1 MLDLDARTVQSIEA
15 YDANARKYQ
24 ESLRRRRPLQEVRR
38 FAALAEPGA
47 LILDAGCGPA
57 TDLRVLRDAGLH
69 PVGVDLSMGALREA
83 RMLLPRQALVRAP
96 FTRLPFRERSFR
108 GLWLSAALAHLP
120 RAQWSATLT
129 TLMTFMSGGPV
140 YFSTVRGSGDLAP
153 VDDPILGRI
162 YRSDATEEDVER
174 LLAAQGL
181 RDLRVELRPDPLLE
195 RKRMWVVGLGRT
207 A

>member
-1 MLDLDARTVQSIEA
+1 MLELDARTVQSIAA
-15 YDANARKYQ
+15 YDANARQYQ
-24 ESLRRRRPLQEVRR
+24 ESLRRRRPLQDVRR
-38 FAALAEPGA
+38 FAALTDPGA
-47 LILDAGCGPA
+47 LVLDAGCGPA

-96 FTRLPFRERSFR
+96 FTNVPFRERAFR
-108 GLWLSAALAHLP
+108 GLWLSAAFAHLP
-120 RAQWSATLT
+120 RDQWAATLT

-162 YRSDATEEDVER
+162 YRSDATEDDVER
-174 LLAAQGL
+174 LLAAHGL
-181 RDLRVELRPDPLLE
+181 RDLRVELRPDPVLE

-207 A
+207 V